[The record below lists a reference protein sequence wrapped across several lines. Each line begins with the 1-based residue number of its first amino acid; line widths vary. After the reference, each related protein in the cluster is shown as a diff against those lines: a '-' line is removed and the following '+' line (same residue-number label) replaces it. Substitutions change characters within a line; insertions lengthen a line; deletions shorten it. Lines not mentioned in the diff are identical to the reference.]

1 MSHSTSRLGHALLV
15 FALVLPVLIDR
26 ECGAELPSKIAPSH
40 AKDMQRGLELFRT
53 RIRPVLVQQCLKC
66 HGGKATRGKLNFAT
80 RASLMKRN
88 VIGKTAK
95 SSRLMSA
102 LNHTRKP
109 FMPKD
114 RPKLADA
121 TLKHFAD
128 WINLGAPYDK
138 PLVASNDGKTAT
150 EAISKQD
157 REFWSFLPLGKPSP
171 PTAKSPW
178 VRTPV
183 DHFVLA
189 AMQRHGVSPNQLADR
204 RVLIRRAYFDL
215 IGLPPTPVEIEAFV
229 NSRNPRAY
237 EKLIDRLLR
246 SSHYG
251 ERWARHWMDVA
262 RFAESH
268 GYEQDYDR
276 KHAYPY
282 RDFLIRALNAD
293 MPYDRF
299 VRWQIAGDELAPN
312 DPLALMATGFLGAGA
327 FPTQLT
333 ETEFERARYDELD
346 DMVSTAGVA
355 FLGLS
360 IGCARCHAH
369 KYDPIPTADYY
380 RMAAVFTTTIRAE
393 IDLQLPGANKKT
405 KVQVTSEGFKHMKH
419 NADGRGFPHFY
430 PTTHHLERGDVKQ
443 KQRVAKPGYLQ
454 VLMRNDK
461 RESHWQKKPPKNWKR
476 TSFRRAGL
484 ANWMTDAKNGAGHLV
499 ARVIVNRLWQ
509 HHFGR
514 GIVATPNDFG
524 AQGKRPTHPELL
536 DWLASDLIRH
546 GWKLKRLHKLIMTSA
561 VYMQGVASDARRMRV
576 DPKNV
581 WLWRRTPRRLEA
593 ESIRDAMLAV
603 SGRLDKT
610 MYGPGTLDPRMKRR
624 SVYFFIKRSK
634 LIPMMVLFDWPEHL
648 VSIGRRSETTIAP
661 QSLLFLNSPLVR
673 DYAKGLAQRIE
684 AGSRDEFV
692 RNAFQRAFGRSP
704 TDREQSRSM
713 TFLRRQS
720 QRYLDT
726 AKKNGAEL
734 AKIDF
739 CQTLFSMNEFL
750 FVD

>member
-1 MSHSTSRLGHALLV
+1 MSKAG
-15 FALVLPVLIDR
+15 
-26 ECGAELPSKIAPSH
+26 ELKIAGLLLLALAASECNAEPPAKIASSH
-40 AKDMQRGLELFRT
+40 AKEMQRGLALFRKQV
-53 RIRPVLVQQCLKC
+53 RPVLIEQCLKC
-66 HGGKATRGKLNFAT
+66 HGGNATRGKLDLST
-80 RASLMKRN
+80 RRSLMKRN
-88 VIGKTAK
+88 VIGKTAQ

-102 LNHTRKP
+102 LRHTVKP

-114 RPKLADA
+114 AAKLPAA

-138 PLVASNDGKTAT
+138 PLIPGVGGTTAT
-150 EAISKQD
+150 ESISESD
-157 REFWSFLPLGKPSP
+157 RRFWSFRPLQIVPP
-171 PTAKSPW
+171 PTVNSRW

-183 DHFVLA
+183 DRFVLA
-189 AMQRHGVSPNQLADR
+189 AMQRRGLSPNPLADR

-229 NSRNPRAY
+229 KNPDSHAY
-237 EKLIDRLLR
+237 EKLIDGLLK
-246 SSHYG
+246 SPHYG

-262 RFAESH
+262 RFAESY

-276 KHAYPY
+276 KHAWPY

-312 DPLALMATGFLGAGA
+312 DPLALTATGFLGAGA

-333 ETEFERARYDELD
+333 ETEFERSRYDELD
-346 DMVSTAGVA
+346 DMVSTTGVA

-360 IGCARCHAH
+360 IGCARCHDH

-380 RMAAVFTTTIRAE
+380 RLAAVFTTTIRAE
-393 IDLQLPGANKKT
+393 IDLKLPGANKKT
-405 KVQVTSEGFKHMKH
+405 KVQVTSEGFKPMKH

-430 PTTHHLERGDVKQ
+430 PATYRLERGDVKQ

-454 VLMRNDK
+454 VLMRDGR
-461 RESHWQKKPPKNWKR
+461 REMQWRKTPPANWKR

-484 ANWMTDAKNGAGHLV
+484 ANWLTDAKHGAGHLA

-509 HHFGR
+509 YHFGR

-524 AQGKRPTHPELL
+524 AQGKRPSHPELL
-536 DWLASDLIRH
+536 DWLAADLIRH
-546 GWKLKRLHKLIMTSA
+546 GWKLKRLHKLIVTSA
-561 VYMQGVASDARRMRV
+561 VYMQSSQSDKSRMRV

-581 WLWRRTPRRLEA
+581 WLWRRVPRRLEA
-593 ESIRDAMLAV
+593 EAIRDAMLAV

-661 QSLLFLNSPLVR
+661 QSLMFLNSPLVR
-673 DYAKGLAQRIE
+673 DYAKGFARRIKAVSLE
-684 AGSRDEFV
+684 DFV
-692 RNAFQRAFGRSP
+692 RNAFRRALGRSP
-704 TDREQSRSM
+704 TAREQTRS
-713 TFLRRQS
+713 TAFLQRQS
-720 QRYLDT
+720 QRYRN
-726 AKKNGAEL
+726 AGKKNGPEL
-734 AKIDF
+734 AKVDL